1 MTRGFGLVFLLL
13 AAAWLAQLA
22 LSLLQTRRFYRR
34 VAELRRGSHASAIG
48 VAGNNWRRKL
58 YAVLVVD
65 EHYRI
70 TAAEKLSG
78 FPVFAGLKPVTALH
92 GLAIERIEDETP
104 VEGIPAKLWS
114 AFANAAEYIRR
125 HRGEADSVVAVAGDG
140 KEARGET

>member
-1 MTRGFGLVFLLL
+1 MGRGFGLVLLLL

-78 FPVFAGLKPVTALH
+78 FTVFAGLRPVEALR
-92 GLAIERIEDETP
+92 GLELERIEDATP
-104 VEGIPAKLWS
+104 VDGIPQKLWS
-114 AFANAAEYIRR
+114 AFGNAAEYIRR
-125 HRGEADSVVAVAGDG
+125 HREEAGSVVEVEGGG
-140 KEARGET
+140 KEARGEA